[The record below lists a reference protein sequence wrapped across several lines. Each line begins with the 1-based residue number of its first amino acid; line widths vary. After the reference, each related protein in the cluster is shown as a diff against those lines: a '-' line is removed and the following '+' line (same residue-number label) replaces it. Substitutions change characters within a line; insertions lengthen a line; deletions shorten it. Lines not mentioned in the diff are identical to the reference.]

1 MNHNLKKIKLNALVK
16 KQEYEEYRAK
26 WKDIPEEDPMEKY
39 LALRKYVQSK
49 NEYLD
54 LIEQIEKY
62 D

>member
-1 MNHNLKKIKLNALVK
+1 MNNNLKKIKLNALVK

>member
-1 MNHNLKKIKLNALVK
+1 MNNNLKKIKLNALVK

-62 D
+62 S

>member
-1 MNHNLKKIKLNALVK
+1 MNNDLKKIKLNALVK
-16 KQEYEEYRAK
+16 KQEYEEYRTK
-26 WKDIPEEDPMEKY
+26 WKDTPEEDPMEKY

-49 NEYLD
+49 NEYFD

>member
-1 MNHNLKKIKLNALVK
+1 MNNDLKKIKLNALVK

-26 WKDIPEEDPMEKY
+26 WKEIPEEDPMEKY

>member
-1 MNHNLKKIKLNALVK
+1 MNNDLKKIKLNALVK